1 MRTLRR
7 SRALGAAAVLMAFA
21 LAVGGCASD
30 SSGPSAATRTASS
43 NGGSVTGSVT
53 GTITQ
58 SAAASPRILNAVSTT
73 TSGTFT
79 VRGSGADIWN
89 RADAFQFVSQP
100 LSGNGSITA
109 RVVSQTNTNAWA
121 KAGVMFRETLS
132 AGSTQAF
139 TAITPARGS
148 VLQGRFTT
156 GGGSVNTNGPSVKA
170 PYWLRIVRADNTFT
184 GYVSPDGVT
193 WTLITRYTIGM
204 ASQAYVGLAVASH
217 ADGVL
222 STAVFDNVTV
232 AAVTQPRSGTGTSG
246 PGIGTNGP
254 GIWTNGDVGAVAAP
268 GSYSLSGGA
277 TGAAAATSAAPGGNA
292 TLSWQAPTTNTDGTA
307 LTNLAG
313 YYIRYG
319 TSAANM
325 NQLITV
331 ATTGITT
338 YVVDNLAAGTY
349 YFAISAYTA
358 AGVQSSLSAIVSKTI

>member
-1 MRTLRR
+1 
-7 SRALGAAAVLMAFA
+7 MAFA

-30 SSGPSAATRTASS
+30 SSGPSAATGMASS

-58 SAAASPRILNAVSTT
+58 SAAASPRILNSVSTT

-100 LSGNGSITA
+100 LSGDGSITA

-156 GGGSVNTNGPSVKA
+156 GGGSVNTNGPAVKA

-204 ASQAYVGLAVASH
+204 ASQAYVGLAVTSH
-217 ADGVL
+217 ADGGL

-232 AAVTQPRSGTGTSG
+232 AAATQPRPGT
-246 PGIGTNGP
+246 GTNGP
-254 GIWTNGDVGAVAAP
+254 GTWTNADVGAVAAP

-277 TGAAAATSAAPGGNA
+277 TGASAATSAAPSGNA

-319 TSAANM
+319 TSAASM

-331 ATTGITT
+331 GTTGITT